1 MEMKMIGNDT
11 DEIRVKWVIEA
22 LSNIPKGFSILDV
35 GAGELKFK
43 KYCKHLNYTAQD
55 FCEYTGVGDNTG
67 LQTADWDV
75 SSIDIVSDINQIPI
89 EGQTMDVVLCTEVL
103 EHVPDAVSALKEFS
117 RIIKPGGVLL
127 LTAPFSSLTH
137 FAPYHFCGY
146 NKYWYQHHL
155 HKLGFDIEVVDHNG
169 SWFHF
174 VAQELRRSRLV
185 GRMYSLKWLGL
196 IVRVAVIPI
205 LMLLTIL
212 SRFDRGSHEILC
224 FGYMV
229 RAVKV
234 K

>member
-146 NKYWYQHHL
+146 NKY
-155 HKLGFDIEVVDHNG
+155 
-169 SWFHF
+169 
-174 VAQELRRSRLV
+174 
-185 GRMYSLKWLGL
+185 
-196 IVRVAVIPI
+196 
-205 LMLLTIL
+205 
-212 SRFDRGSHEILC
+212 
-224 FGYMV
+224 
-229 RAVKV
+229 
-234 K
+234 